1 LTTIA
6 ALMALAFCCALA
18 PAADASSTLLSGY
31 GGPGQGNQ
39 AILGSTLI
47 GGGGG
52 SSSSSG
58 GGAAPQVVTI
68 EASASPSSGT
78 GAEAGTGAAGRKTS
92 GGKGHGHSAP
102 RSASAGAPAGGQPAT
117 RQVVL
122 ASSSA
127 PALGLSGGDWGY
139 VVLALLVLAMTA
151 FATVLLTRGSGAGH
165 DGPGEMGSN

>member
-1 LTTIA
+1 MARHALTTIA

-58 GGAAPQVVTI
+58 G
-68 EASASPSSGT
+68 
-78 GAEAGTGAAGRKTS
+78 
-92 GGKGHGHSAP
+92 
-102 RSASAGAPAGGQPAT
+102 
-117 RQVVL
+117 
-122 ASSSA
+122 
-127 PALGLSGGDWGY
+127 DWGY